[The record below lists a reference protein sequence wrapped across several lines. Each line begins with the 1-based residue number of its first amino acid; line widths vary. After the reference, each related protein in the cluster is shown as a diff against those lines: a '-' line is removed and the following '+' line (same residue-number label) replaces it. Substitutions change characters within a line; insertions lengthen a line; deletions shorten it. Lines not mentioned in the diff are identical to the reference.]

1 MKYNF
6 HLLLQ
11 QKTLIDVRKITVHD
25 HALSQWKRAWHFI
38 E

>member
-1 MKYNF
+1 MKYDI

-25 HALSQWKRAWHFI
+25 HALSQ
-38 E
+38 